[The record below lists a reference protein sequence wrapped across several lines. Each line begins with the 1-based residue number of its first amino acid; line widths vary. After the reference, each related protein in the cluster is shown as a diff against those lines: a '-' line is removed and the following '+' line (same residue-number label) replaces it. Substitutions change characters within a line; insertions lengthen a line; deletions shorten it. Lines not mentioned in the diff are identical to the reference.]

1 MKNKKIILVIGLA
14 GSGKSTLA
22 KSLSKKLNATWLNA
36 DKVRSRFKD
45 WDFSRKG
52 ILRQSRRMYELA
64 SSINNKYVVA
74 DFICPYKDGRKI
86 FKYDYLIWVDTIK
99 KSRFKKKKLERIFQ
113 KPFKYDLKVTSK
125 NHKYWTKLALDKV
138 VNYRWSNK
146 KSTALMLGRYQPFHL
161 GHKKL
166 FEKSL
171 EKVDQ
176 VLICVKDVYNLGD
189 NPFKFSEVKKLIN
202 QKLYKEFKDRY
213 KIIKLPNITNIFYGR
228 KVGYNIEK
236 INLEKK
242 IRNISAT
249 KIRKILRKK
258 NKIK

>member
-1 MKNKKIILVIGLA
+1 
-14 GSGKSTLA
+14 
-22 KSLSKKLNATWLNA
+22 
-36 DKVRSRFKD
+36 
-45 WDFSRKG
+45 
-52 ILRQSRRMYELA
+52 
-64 SSINNKYVVA
+64 
-74 DFICPYKDGRKI
+74 
-86 FKYDYLIWVDTIK
+86 
-99 KSRFKKKKLERIFQ
+99 
-113 KPFKYDLKVTSK
+113 
-125 NHKYWTKLALDKV
+125 
-138 VNYRWSNK
+138 
-146 KSTALMLGRYQPFHL
+146 MLGRYQPFHL

>member
-1 MKNKKIILVIGLA
+1 MKNKKIILIIGLA

-36 DKVRSRFKD
+36 DKVRSRFND
-45 WDFSRKG
+45 WDFSKKG

-64 SSINNKYVVA
+64 NSINEKYVVA
-74 DFICPYKDGRKI
+74 DFVCPYKDGRKI
-86 FKYDYLIWVDTIK
+86 FKYDYLIWMDTIK

-113 KPFKYDLKVTSK
+113 KPLKYDLKVTTK
-125 NHKYWTKLALDKV
+125 NHQYWTKLALDKII
-138 VNYRWSNK
+138 NYRWRDQ
-146 KSTALMLGRYQPFHL
+146 KSTALMLGRYQPFHF

-171 EKVDQ
+171 ERVDQ

-189 NPFKFSEVKKLIN
+189 NPFKFSEVKKFIN
-202 QKLYKEFKDRY
+202 QKLNSEFKNRY
-213 KIIKLPNITNIFYGR
+213 KIVKLPNITNIFYGR
-228 KVGYNIEK
+228 KVGYNIEE

-242 IRNISAT
+242 IRDISAT
-249 KIRKILRKK
+249 KIRRLLRKK
-258 NKIK
+258 K